1 MNRRGF
7 IKNIGRAVAVT
18 VAGYYVPSKVWEIK
32 NPLTGQDI
40 LLRLN
45 DPNPLYRQFTT
56 FPMKLKEWGG
66 FFTTLD
72 VVDGI
77 QKTTDEPGSSGS

>member
-1 MNRRGF
+1 VNRRGF

-18 VAGYYVPSKVWEIK
+18 VAGYYVPSKVWETGPT
-32 NPLTGQDI
+32 PLTGQDV

-45 DPNPLYRQFTT
+45 DPNPLTRQFT
-56 FPMKLKEWGG
+56 FLPMKMGEAYGSFINGL
-66 FFTTLD
+66 
-72 VVDGI
+72 